1 MYIYSQALMHLC
13 LFLTGAAIP
22 AFPPGNSSNIRM
34 YQGGA
39 SEEDQAPVCSFSVA
53 GEWESLRTNSVGSI

>member
-1 MYIYSQALMHLC
+1 MHLC
-13 LFLTGAAIP
+13 LFLTGAAIQ
-22 AFPPGNSSNIRM
+22 AFPLCNSSNIRM

-53 GEWESLRTNSVGSI
+53 NECESLCTNSVGSI